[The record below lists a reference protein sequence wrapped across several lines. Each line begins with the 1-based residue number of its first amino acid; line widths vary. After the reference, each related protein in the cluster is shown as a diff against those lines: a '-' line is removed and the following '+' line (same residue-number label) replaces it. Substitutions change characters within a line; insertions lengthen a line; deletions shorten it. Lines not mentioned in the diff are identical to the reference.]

1 MDNAASKVLILYV
14 LDKINEEISESG
26 LFKIISSINTDI
38 NYFYFKQ
45 ILNDVVN
52 SNLAKENADKILITS
67 QGLESLLLTENV
79 IPGILKLKADSILKG
94 ELSLIEEESSVI
106 AEFTPKGENGYTVS
120 CKIVESG
127 ETIFEVQIYSASQER
142 ANAIVENWKKNAST
156 IYPNMLNLLIDN

>member
-127 ETIFEVQIYSASQER
+127 ETIFEVQIYAASQER

>member
-106 AEFTPKGENGYTVS
+106 AEFAPKGENGYTVS

-127 ETIFEVQIYSASQER
+127 ETIFEVQIYATSQER

>member
-45 ILNDVVN
+45 ILNDIVN
-52 SNLAKENADKILITS
+52 SGLAKENADKILITS
-67 QGLESLLLTENV
+67 QGLESLSLTENV

-106 AEFTPKGENGYTVS
+106 AEFTPKGGNGYTVS

-127 ETIFEVQIYSASQER
+127 ETIFEVQIYAASQER
-142 ANAIVENWKKNAST
+142 ANAIVENWKKNVKM
-156 IYPNMLNLLIDN
+156 YC